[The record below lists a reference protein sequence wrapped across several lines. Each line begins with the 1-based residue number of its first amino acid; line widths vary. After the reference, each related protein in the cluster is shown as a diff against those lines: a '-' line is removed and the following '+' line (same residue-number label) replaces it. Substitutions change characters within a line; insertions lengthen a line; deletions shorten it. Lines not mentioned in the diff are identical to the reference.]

1 MSCLWHLSQNPDKQN
16 RLREEVRKY
25 LPSKSSKFTA
35 ESLNT
40 MPYMRAVLKEA
51 LRLSPVLAGN
61 ARKTG
66 RDIVLNGY
74 RVPAGVSESFY
85 FWQIFVVKVI
95 SIFH

>member
-1 MSCLWHLSQNPDKQN
+1 MYHLSQNPDKQDK
-16 RLREEVRKY
+16 LREEVHKY
-25 LPSKSSKFTA
+25 LPEKTSKLTP

-61 ARKTG
+61 ARQTG

-74 RVPAGVSESFY
+74 QVPEGVSVY
-85 FWQIFVVKVI
+85 I
-95 SIFH
+95 